1 MTIHVPSVNGDPV
14 EVEVETRLP
23 EALPVLPLRDSVAFP
38 DTMLPLAVGQPRS
51 IKLVDDVLAGNRML
65 VMVASKEPEAEDPSP
80 DQLYRVGVVGVV
92 ARMMKVPDGTVRILV
107 QCGQRVELGDFVAT
121 SPYLI
126 AHITEAPDELV
137 PSPELE
143 GLRRNVQT
151 TFSRIIEE
159 LPYLPEE
166 LQLAVANI
174 DEPAELAH
182 LIAGAL
188 RVKTEE
194 KQRLLEER
202 DVTKRLRLLSEILAR
217 ELELVEIGSRIQTQ
231 VQSEMDR
238 GQREYFLRQ
247 QLHAIQEELGEVDE
261 QQAEADELRK
271 LLEEAK
277 LPEHAWKVAE
287 RELARFERL
296 PPQSAEHGVIRNY
309 LEWIASLPWARSTT
323 DNLDLKHARTVLD
336 RDHYD
341 IERVK
346 DRMLEFLAV
355 RKLNPEARSSI
366 VLFVGPPGVGKTSL
380 GRSIASAMEREFERM
395 SVGGVRDESEIRGHR
410 RTYIGAMPGTIV
422 RALRDAGSNNPVLMI
437 DEIDKMGA
445 DFRGD
450 PASAMLEVLDPEQNS
465 SFRDHYLDISV
476 DLSNVFF
483 ICTANQVDT
492 IPPALL
498 DRMETIE
505 LSGYTHEEKREIA
518 ARYLVPRQMERNGLG
533 RSKIEFTKPALDR
546 IIDGY
551 TREAGVRA
559 LEREIGSICRK
570 VAREFAEGSRR
581 SKRMVRPETVE
592 QLLGKPRFQPEV
604 KRRTSE
610 PGVATGL
617 AWTPVGGDVLFVE
630 AIAYPGDGKLQ
641 ITGQLGDVM
650 KESAAAALSYV
661 RNLDGGLGSGVSPDW
676 FKEHDLHLHVPAG
689 AIPKDG
695 PSAGITMATA
705 IASRV
710 TCRPV
715 RSDTAMTGEITLT
728 GKVLP
733 IGGLKEKALAAQ
745 RAGIKRLII
754 PRRNERDIDDIPEPL
769 RKKMTFLPV
778 DTVDEVLDAA
788 LQKRARRSSPP
799 KPG

>member
-1 MTIHVPSVNGDPV
+1 MTIHVPVGDGQQV
-14 EVEVETRLP
+14 EPTLP
-23 EALPVLPLRDSVAFP
+23 PQLPQALPVLPLRDNVPFP
-38 DTMLPLAVGQPRS
+38 DTMLPLAIGQERS

-65 VMVASKEPEAEDPSP
+65 VMVASKEPEAEAPEP

-107 QCGQRVELGDFVAT
+107 QCGQRVELGDFTST
-121 SPYLI
+121 SPYLVARI
-126 AHITEAPDELV
+126 SEAPDVLE

-143 GLRRNVQT
+143 GLRRNVQA
-151 TFSRIIEE
+151 TFSRIIED

-188 RVKTEE
+188 RIGTEE
-194 KQRLLEER
+194 KQQLLEER
-202 DVTKRLRLLSEILAR
+202 DVTKRLRMLSQILAR
-217 ELELVEIGSRIQTQ
+217 ELELVEIGSRIQSQ
-231 VQSEMDR
+231 VHSEMER

-247 QLHAIQEELGEVDE
+247 QLRAIQEELGEVDE
-261 QQAEADELRK
+261 QQAETKELRT
-271 LLEEAK
+271 LLEEAE
-277 LPEHAWKVAE
+277 LPEHIWTVAE
-287 RELARFERL
+287 RELGRFERL
-296 PPQSAEHGVIRNY
+296 PPQSAEHGVIRGY
-309 LEWIASLPWARSTT
+309 LEWLASLPWSKSTT
-323 DNLDLKHARTVLD
+323 DNLDLKHAREILD

-341 IERVK
+341 IDRVK
-346 DRMLEFLAV
+346 DRILEFLAV

-380 GRSIASAMEREFERM
+380 GRSIASAMERSFERM
-395 SVGGVRDESEIRGHR
+395 SVGGVRDEAEIRGHR

-450 PASAMLEVLDPEQNS
+450 PASAMLEVLDPEQNT
-465 SFRDHYLDISV
+465 SFRDHYLDV
-476 DLSNVFF
+476 QLDLSNVFF
-483 ICTANQVDT
+483 ICTANQTDT

-498 DRMETIE
+498 DRMELIE
-505 LSGYTHEEKREIA
+505 LSGYTHEDKREIA
-518 ARYLVPRQMERNGLG
+518 LRYLVPRQMERNGLG

-551 TREAGVRA
+551 TREAGVRS
-559 LEREIGSICRK
+559 LEREVGSICRK
-570 VAREFAEGSRR
+570 VAREFAERSRR
-581 SKRMVRPETVE
+581 SKRVIRPETVE
-592 QLLGKPRFQPEV
+592 ELLGKPPFQSEV

-661 RNLDGGLGSGVSPDW
+661 RNRSNGEVPPDW
-676 FKEHDLHLHVPAG
+676 FSTHDLHVHVPAG

-715 RSDTAMTGEITLT
+715 RADTAMTGEITLT
-728 GKVLP
+728 GMVLP
-733 IGGLKEKALAAQ
+733 IGGLREKALAAQ
-745 RAGIKRLII
+745 RAGINRLII
-754 PRRNERDIDDIPEPL
+754 PRRNERDIDDIPGAL
-769 RKKMTFLPV
+769 RKKMKFTLV
-778 DTVDEVLDAA
+778 DTVDEVLDSA
-788 LQKRARRSSPP
+788 LQKRPRRSRAAQ
-799 KPG
+799 PG